1 MEAQTPTDHSTSPT
15 PATPSAVGDR
25 TTKPYIFQQLNT
37 TAKFPYP
44 ASFYVKRGLWEVT
57 QATLIKYS
65 FRKAHRWRRFLFRLF
80 GAKMHD
86 TAMTK
91 SSTIV
96 RHPWLLEMGEY
107 TILAEHVE
115 VYNLGPLSIG
125 DHTVVSQHVHICN
138 GTHDYTQPNLP
149 LLRPTARI
157 GHGVW
162 ICADAFIGP
171 GVTVGDNSIVG
182 ARACVMRDVPPGV
195 IVSGNPAKV
204 VKERPMGVPA
214 KADTPGR

>member
-1 MEAQTPTDHSTSPT
+1 MENASQY
-15 PATPSAVGDR
+15 PSDNGDANGSAS
-25 TTKPYIFQQLNT
+25 KPFIFQQLDT
-37 TAKFPYP
+37 TAKFPY
-44 ASFYVKRGLWEVT
+44 SIRFYVKRVLWEVVQT
-57 QATLIKYS
+57 TLIRYS
-65 FRKAHRWRRFLFRLF
+65 TRRAHGWRRFWLRVF

-91 SSTIV
+91 SSTSIK
-96 RHPWLLEMGEY
+96 HPWLLEMGY
-107 TILAEHVE
+107 FTVLAEDVV

-125 DHTVVSQHVHICN
+125 DHTVVSQNVHICN
-138 GTHDYTQPNLP
+138 GTHDYTQPDLP

-182 ARACVMRDVPPGV
+182 ARACVMRDVPPGM

-204 VKERPMGVPA
+204 VKERPMGIRPPSKSPEPTRAV
-214 KADTPGR
+214 

>member
-1 MEAQTPTDHSTSPT
+1 MSSTTPSPT
-15 PATPSAVGDR
+15 GEGTASSA
-25 TTKPYIFQQLNT
+25 TKPVIFQQLNT
-37 TAKFPYP
+37 TARYPYP
-44 ASFYVKRGLWEVT
+44 LSFYVKRVLWEVV
-57 QATLIKYS
+57 QGTLIRFS
-65 FRKAHRWRRFLFRLF
+65 LRRAHDWRRFWLRAF
-80 GAKMHD
+80 GAKMHG

-91 SSTIV
+91 SSTLV
-96 RHPWLLEMGEY
+96 KHPWLLEMGEY
-107 TILAEHVE
+107 SVLAEGVE

-182 ARACVMRDVPPGV
+182 ARACVMRDVPTGV

-214 KADTPGR
+214 KADSSGH

>member
-1 MEAQTPTDHSTSPT
+1 MEDTLQHSSDNRV
-15 PATPSAVGDR
+15 AGGSR
-25 TTKPYIFQQLNT
+25 SKPFIFQQLDT

-44 ASFYVKRGLWEVT
+44 TSFYVKRVLWEVV
-57 QATLIKYS
+57 QATLIRLS
-65 FRKAHRWRRFLFRLF
+65 LRRAHGWRRFWLRVF

-91 SSTIV
+91 SSTNIK
-96 RHPWLLEMGEY
+96 HPWLLEMGY
-107 TILAEHVE
+107 FTVLAEDVV
-115 VYNLGPLSIG
+115 VYNLGPLWIG
-125 DHTVVSQHVHICN
+125 DHTVVSQNVHICN

-204 VKERPMGVPA
+204 VKERPMGGRPSGESSEPA
-214 KADTPGR
+214 RTV